1 MSKPSRRSGN
11 PLTLFRRAQ
20 TAVEQQVSSDH
31 LHSEAVKPSQGWAVA
46 ITWTLIGT
54 TAFAIGWLALAKTE
68 EIVVAPGK
76 LEPLGTVNDV
86 QVPVGGVVQQVLV
99 KEGDRVKK
107 GEVLLRL
114 DTEANVDRQKNVVRA
129 IDLKDKQLELKRQ
142 ELDRYLEQ
150 NSTEQQMLGRKLELE
165 QQILGR
171 LEGLEKEGASAEL
184 QVLQQR
190 NRYQDVVG
198 QLEQSKAE
206 RLRQMAILNQ
216 QIQQLRGELTELRS
230 QLTELNV
237 SLRYQ
242 EIRSQVN
249 GIVFELKSRSP
260 GFVAQ
265 GSEPVMKVVPFDKL
279 EARVEI
285 NSSEIGFVSVGKP
298 AEISI
303 DSFPATDFGVLEGTV
318 RQVGSD
324 ALPPDP
330 QKPGSG
336 YRFPASIQLNSQQ
349 LKLQNGTKLQLQVGM
364 SLTANIKLRSVSYL
378 QLLLGSFRDKAD
390 SIRRI

>member
-1 MSKPSRRSGN
+1 MKNAPRRSSN
-11 PLTLFRRAQ
+11 PLAMFRQAQ
-20 TAVEQQVSSDH
+20 SSVEQQVTSDH
-31 LHSEAVKPSQGWAVA
+31 LHSDAVKPSQGWAVA

-54 TAFAIGWLALAKTE
+54 TVFAIGWLALAKTE

-86 QVPVGGVVQQVLV
+86 QVPVGGVVQQVMV
-99 KEGDRVKK
+99 KEGDRIKK
-107 GEVLLRL
+107 GDVLLRL
-114 DTEANVDRQKNVVRA
+114 DTEANTDRQKNVSRA
-129 IDLKDKQLELKRQ
+129 MDLKEKQLGLKQQ
-142 ELDRYLEQ
+142 ELARYLDQ
-150 NSTEQQMLGRKLELE
+150 NSTEQKMLARKFELE

-171 LEGLEKEGASAEL
+171 LEVLEKEGASAEL

-190 NRYQDVVG
+190 NRSQDVAG
-198 QLEQSKAE
+198 QLEQSRAE
-206 RLRQMAILNQ
+206 RLRQIAILSQ
-216 QIQQLRGELTELRS
+216 QIQQLRGEITEFRS
-230 QLTELNV
+230 QLTELSV

-242 EIRSQVN
+242 EIRSQVD

-265 GSEPVMKVVPFDKL
+265 GSEPVMKIVPFDKL

-285 NSSEIGFVSVGKP
+285 NSSDIGFVSVGKP

-318 RQVGSD
+318 RQLGSD

-330 QKPGSG
+330 QTPGSG

-349 LKLQNGTKLQLQVGM
+349 LKLQNGSTLPLQVGM